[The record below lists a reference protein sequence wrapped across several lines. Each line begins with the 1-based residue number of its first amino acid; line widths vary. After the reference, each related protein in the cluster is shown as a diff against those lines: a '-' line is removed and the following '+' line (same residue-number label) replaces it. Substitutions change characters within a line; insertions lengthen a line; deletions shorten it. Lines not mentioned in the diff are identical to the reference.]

1 MPIDECKHTFLEL
14 TTTVLPAHMRRLRA
28 AMERPVQ
35 AAIFAQTK
43 QGPSAIAN
51 QLQLPG
57 DFAGCYIF
65 IEQAR
70 PIYAGIS
77 RKVLSR
83 IGQHLCGKTHFD
95 ASLAYRM
102 AKRKMPTQLKRGEAM
117 QDLAFRK
124 ALMSAKAIFEDC
136 VWLSSPLRTTWKS
149 IFSRRSVRWS
159 LIPGSGTPSAPTEIL
174 EDGWR

>member
-14 TTTVLPAHMRRLRA
+14 TKTVLPAHMRRLRD

-35 AAIFAQTK
+35 ASIFAQTK
-43 QGPSAIAN
+43 QGPIAIAK
-51 QLQLPG
+51 QLQLAG

-65 IEQAR
+65 MEHAS

-83 IGQHLCGKTHFD
+83 IRQHLCGKTHFD

-102 AKRKMPTQLKRGEAM
+102 AKRKMPTRLKRGDAM
-117 QDLAFRK
+117 QDPTFRK
-124 ALMSAKAIFEDC
+124 VFDERQAHLRGLRVAFIPIENDLEIYLFEAFCAMELDT
-136 VWLSSPLRTTWKS
+136 WEWNTFRTH
-149 IFSRRSVRWS
+149 
-159 LIPGSGTPSAPTEIL
+159 
-174 EDGWR
+174 